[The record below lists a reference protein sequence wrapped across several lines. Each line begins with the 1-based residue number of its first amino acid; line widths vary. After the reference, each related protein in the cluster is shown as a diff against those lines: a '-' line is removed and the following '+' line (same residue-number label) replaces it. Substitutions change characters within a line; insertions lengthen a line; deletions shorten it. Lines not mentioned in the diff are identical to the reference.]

1 MNMHPDFLIPEPI
14 RHGKGRAGVERRSRL
29 ERYVAWLDKTARSWN
44 TPDLDAY
51 RTFLLDE
58 KRLSESSAKAHFA
71 TIRARYRELLQS
83 GVIRQ
88 VLAEEI
94 AARPDGTY
102 EQLEQWLDFLL
113 EAISVQPQR
122 LPSVKSDDAEAKV
135 LSVEQAAMLLRQP
148 GLDTLTGLR
157 DTAILAL
164 MLGTGLR
171 EQEVIA
177 LEVHHLNVS
186 CIEGKRPALYV
197 PDGKGCVERMVPF
210 LAEGV
215 REVVQQWLDAAE
227 IGYGPVFRGFYRGE
241 KVRPTPLSRRALQ
254 QVLASYPIEIDGEPV
269 VVRPLDLRRTYARL
283 LYDAGADFFSI
294 QRYLGVKQ
302 ANTVAAYLAGERQP
316 TWETLAEIF
325 DPYELENRS
334 LYR

>member
-1 MNMHPDFLIPEPI
+1 MHPDFLIPEPV
-14 RHGKGRAGVERRSRL
+14 RHGKGRSGVERRSRL
-29 ERYVAWLDKTARSWN
+29 ERYVDWLDKTARLWN
-44 TPDLDAY
+44 APELDAY
-51 RTFLLDE
+51 RAYLLDE
-58 KRLSESSAKAHFA
+58 KRLSEASAKAHLA

-88 VLAEEI
+88 VLAEDI

-102 EQLEQWLDFLL
+102 EALEQWLDQLVG
-113 EAISVQPQR
+113 AISARPQR
-122 LPSVKSDDAEAKV
+122 LPSVKSDVTEAKV

-177 LEVHHLNVS
+177 LEVHHLMTCCVEEKCS
-186 CIEGKRPALYV
+186 ALYV
-197 PDGKGCVERMVPF
+197 PAGRGRVERMVPF
-210 LAEGV
+210 LAG
-215 REVVQQWLDAAE
+215 EVSEIVQQWLHAAE
-227 IGYGPVFRGFYRGE
+227 IDDGPIFRGFYRGG

-254 QVLASYPIEIDGEPV
+254 QVLASYPIEVDGEQV

-283 LYDAGADFFSI
+283 LYDQGYDFFTI

-302 ANTVAAYLAGERQP
+302 ANTVASYLASERQP
-316 TWETLAEIF
+316 TWETPDSIF
-325 DPYELENRS
+325 D
-334 LYR
+334 